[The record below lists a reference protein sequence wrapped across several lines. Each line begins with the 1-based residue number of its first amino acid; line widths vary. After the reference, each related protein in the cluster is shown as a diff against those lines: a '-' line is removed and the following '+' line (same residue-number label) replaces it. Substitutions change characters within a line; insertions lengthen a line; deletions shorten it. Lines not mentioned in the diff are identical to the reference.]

1 MALELVHVFATACQS
16 SWQTAAIVSLV
27 AGVASHHLIFRPC
40 EVDGY
45 AWQLMFISLGSVSV
59 LIIAYIQIGGYGI
72 ILAVCRALLVFNAY
86 NAGAALSILT
96 YRAFFHPLN
105 RFPGPFM
112 AKLSR
117 FYVMRNAAKSVKAYK
132 DIQTLH
138 EKYGDIVRVGPRE
151 LSINR
156 SSAIS
161 VIYETPTRTTRSP
174 WYAQVSNDVTK
185 ISLNSTRVLKV
196 HKLRKKIWERGL
208 GFRALA
214 VYAPRIKTKVDLLL
228 SKIAEHNGRPINVT
242 TYFMYFG
249 FDVMGEIGFSKDFHM
264 LESESEHPAIKGVH
278 ESMMAIGVLGT
289 VPWLLSMIS
298 KVPGAAAGFSRFTTW
313 CHQQLQ
319 EKRKIVASEAAMLK
333 DQDPRDI
340 LSWLI
345 KALNEGDPSAPPGEM
360 AIQEHARLLIIA
372 GSDTTSAA
380 LANAL
385 YYLARSPES
394 YRRLQA
400 ALRDQFP
407 GGVNDW
413 SYEKNI
419 PYLDYV
425 IQETLRLKPSV
436 PGGLPR
442 VAPPE
447 GLMVDNDFIPGGTV
461 IAVPT
466 FSIQRDPRF
475 WSDADVFKP
484 ERWEGLST
492 EKSPWIPFTRG
503 QWACPGRNLA
513 MMEMR
518 MVLSRIALQ
527 YNVSFANPDDGK
539 SFDTDV
545 MDTFTLTLPPLH
557 LMFTPT

>member
-1 MALELVHVFATACQS
+1 MTLEIFDVFDAAWRV
-16 SWQTAAIVSLV
+16 SWQAAAIVSLV
-27 AGVASHHLIFRPC
+27 AGVTSHHLIFRRF

-45 AWQLMFISLGSVSV
+45 AWQLLFIFLGSSAV
-59 LIIAYIQIGGYGI
+59 LIIAHIRIGGYSL
-72 ILAVCRALLVFNAY
+72 ILAICRALLVSNAY
-86 NAGAALSILT
+86 NAGVVVSSLT

-117 FYVMRNAAKSVKAYK
+117 FYAMRNAAKSLKAFE
-132 DIQTLH
+132 DIQRLH
-138 EKYGDIVRVGPRE
+138 ETYGDIVRVGARE

-156 SSAIS
+156 ASAIG

-228 SKIAEHNGRPINVT
+228 AKIAEHSGRPIDVT
-242 TYFMYFG
+242 EYSMFFA

-264 LESESEHPAIKGVH
+264 LESETEHPAIKGVH
-278 ESMMAIGVLGT
+278 ESMLAIGVLGT

-319 EKRKIVASEAAMLK
+319 EKPTLK
-333 DQDPRDI
+333 DQGPRDI
-340 LSWLI
+340 ISWLI
-345 KALNEGDPSAPPGEM
+345 KAVTEGDPSAPPGEM
-360 AIQEHARLLIIA
+360 AIQEDARLLIIA

-385 YYLARSPES
+385 YYLASNPRT

-400 ALRDQFP
+400 SLRDQFP
-407 GGVNDW
+407 GGVIDW

-425 IQETLRLKPSV
+425 INETLRLKPSV

-442 VAPPE
+442 VTPPE
-447 GLMVDNDFIPGGTV
+447 GLMIDDEFIPGGTV
-461 IAVPT
+461 MAVPT
-466 FSIQRDPRF
+466 FTVQRDPRF
-475 WSDADVFKP
+475 WADANAFKP

-518 MVLSRIALQ
+518 MVLSRIALR
-527 YNVSFANPDDGK
+527 YNVSFADEDAAK
-539 SFDTDV
+539 RFDADV

-557 LMFTPT
+557 LVFTPI

>member
-1 MALELVHVFATACQS
+1 MALNIISVIAAACRT
-16 SWQTAAIVSLV
+16 SWQAAALVSLV
-27 AGVASHHLIFRPC
+27 AGGTSHHLIFRPF

-45 AWQLMFISLGSVSV
+45 AWQILFIFVGSIAI
-59 LIIAYIQIGGYGI
+59 LIIAHTQIGGYGI
-72 ILAVCRALLVFNAY
+72 VLATCRTLLISNAY
-86 NAGAALSILT
+86 NTGVAISVLT

-105 RFPGPFM
+105 RFPGPAM

-117 FYVMRNAAKSVKAYK
+117 FYAMRNAAKSVKAFE
-132 DIQTLH
+132 DIQKLH
-138 EKYGDIVRVGPRE
+138 EQYGDIVRVGPRE

-156 SSAIS
+156 ASAIS

-196 HKLRKKIWERGL
+196 HKLRKRIWERGL

-214 VYAPRIKTKVDLLL
+214 VYAPRIKNKVDLLL
-228 SKIAEHNGRPINVT
+228 SKMAAHGGRPMDMT
-242 TYFMYFG
+242 AYSMFFG

-264 LESESEHPAIKGVH
+264 LESETEHPAIKGVH
-278 ESMMAIGVLGT
+278 ESMLAIGVLGT

-298 KVPGAAAGFSRFTTW
+298 KVPGAAASFSRFTAW

-319 EKRKIVASEAAMLK
+319 EKRQIVASEAATLK

-340 LSWLI
+340 ISWLI

-360 AIQEHARLLIIA
+360 AIQEDARLLIIA

-385 YYLARSPES
+385 YYLARNPDTH
-394 YRRLQA
+394 RHLQA
-400 ALRDQFP
+400 TLRDQFP
-407 GGVNDW
+407 AGIHDW
-413 SYEKNI
+413 SGENRV

-447 GLMVDNDFIPGGTV
+447 GLMIDGEFIPGGTV
-461 IAVPT
+461 VAVPT
-466 FSIQRDPRF
+466 FTVQRDPRF
-475 WSDADVFKP
+475 WPDPNDFRP
-484 ERWEGLST
+484 ERWDGLST
-492 EKSPWIPFTRG
+492 EKVPWLPFTRG

-527 YNVSFANPDDGK
+527 YNVAFAHSDAAK
-539 SFDTDV
+539 KFDSDV

-557 LMFTPT
+557 LVFTPV

>member
-1 MALELVHVFATACQS
+1 
-16 SWQTAAIVSLV
+16 
-27 AGVASHHLIFRPC
+27 
-40 EVDGY
+40 
-45 AWQLMFISLGSVSV
+45 
-59 LIIAYIQIGGYGI
+59 
-72 ILAVCRALLVFNAY
+72 
-86 NAGAALSILT
+86 
-96 YRAFFHPLN
+96 
-105 RFPGPFM
+105 
-112 AKLSR
+112 
-117 FYVMRNAAKSVKAYK
+117 MRSAAKSVKAFEDTQK
-132 DIQTLH
+132 LH
-138 EKYGDIVRVGPRE
+138 EKFGDIVGVGEYRQAFLHQSAQLAPCPDLSAIISGPRE

-156 SSAIS
+156 ASAIS

-196 HKLRKKIWERGL
+196 HKLRKKVWERGL

-214 VYAPRIKTKVDLLL
+214 VYAPRIKTKVNLLL
-228 SKIAEHNGRPINVT
+228 SKIAEHSGRPMDMT
-242 TYFMYFG
+242 EYSMFFG

-278 ESMMAIGVLGT
+278 ESMLAIGVLGT

-319 EKRKIVASEAAMLK
+319 EKRKATVLK
-333 DQDPRDI
+333 NRDPRDI
-340 LSWLI
+340 ISWLI
-345 KALNEGDPSAPPGEM
+345 KSLNEGDPSAPPGEM
-360 AIQEHARLLIIA
+360 AIQEDARLLIIA

-385 YYLARSPES
+385 YFLASNPDT
-394 YRRLQA
+394 YQHLQA
-400 ALRDQFP
+400 TLRNQCP
-407 GGVNDW
+407 GGIQDW
-413 SYEKNI
+413 SYEKRI

-447 GLMVDNDFIPGGTV
+447 GLMIDDEFIPGGTV
-461 IAVPT
+461 VAVPT
-466 FSIQRDPRF
+466 FTVQRDPRF
-475 WSDADVFKP
+475 WPDPNAFRP
-484 ERWEGLST
+484 ERWDGLST
-492 EKSPWIPFTRG
+492 EKSPWLPFTRG

-518 MVLSRIALQ
+518 MVLSHIALQ
-527 YNVSFANPDDGK
+527 YNVSFADPGAAK
-539 SFDTDV
+539 RFDLDV

-557 LMFTPT
+557 LVFTPI